1 LPTNGHENDGV
12 KISQYSTVRY
22 LEQLSSLF
30 RYFVSYS
37 GKNIGLMIGDLFY
50 LETMISKIDEAKSTA
65 NKRVL

>member
-1 LPTNGHENDGV
+1 LPTNGHENDGA
-12 KISQYSTVRY
+12 KIGQYSTVRY

-30 RYFVSYS
+30 RYFIFYS

-50 LETMISKIDEAKSTA
+50 LETMISKIDEAKSTS